1 MAFHFY
7 YDESE
12 HSRKINLKTITADNY
27 YDNFTAVIVGWESK
41 DEKNIEDRYLAFE
54 KKYDDRKQG
63 GELKSSAI
71 KSKQIRYGFASL
83 NDENVSLVSDFL
95 SIFDEKIYVYFCVSS
110 KVEYIVRQ
118 VFAGYENNIFLDAD
132 AFKYTIIK
140 AIVTYRPE
148 DVMKCIY
155 SDTSGLIEKLKAF
168 LASRIEMNTSNPELK
183 SHENQAFQEAI
194 CILDDAGEIKHE
206 QWDYHPPFVGF
217 KLYLTEQSIDDYSLV
232 IDREGEKHNTLNA
245 AKECN
250 ISNAE
255 EKTSDSTVGIRIADM
270 LAGLIS
276 KFMRSLSVDLRGSS
290 GTEAKKILLPPEWFK
305 LDDRRLS
312 LYKKLYYVIME
323 LHDVWYKSYAGLYPD
338 DLVSFTSLLAYMNQF
353 KNADEIAVD
362 IDMHSEY
369 FNAFVCE
376 RLQGHFIR
384 MRNKLPVEPLPHN
397 SERFFYNQRGAKIF
411 YNINEQPMLSIHGS
425 ATFDVLSVGLNLN
438 MTPMVTVLENNNPVC
453 YRLSLDLKVWAESIV
468 GMANKGMNLF
478 PAKVRFT
485 CKNGNYYADIL

>member
-1 MAFHFY
+1 
-7 YDESE
+7 
-12 HSRKINLKTITADNY
+12 
-27 YDNFTAVIVGWESK
+27 
-41 DEKNIEDRYLAFE
+41 
-54 KKYDDRKQG
+54 
-63 GELKSSAI
+63 
-71 KSKQIRYGFASL
+71 
-83 NDENVSLVSDFL
+83 
-95 SIFDEKIYVYFCVSS
+95 
-110 KVEYIVRQ
+110 
-118 VFAGYENNIFLDAD
+118 
-132 AFKYTIIK
+132 
-140 AIVTYRPE
+140 
-148 DVMKCIY
+148 
-155 SDTSGLIEKLKAF
+155 
-168 LASRIEMNTSNPELK
+168 
-183 SHENQAFQEAI
+183 
-194 CILDDAGEIKHE
+194 
-206 QWDYHPPFVGF
+206 
-217 KLYLTEQSIDDYSLV
+217 
-232 IDREGEKHNTLNA
+232 
-245 AKECN
+245 
-250 ISNAE
+250 
-255 EKTSDSTVGIRIADM
+255 M

-468 GMANKGMNLF
+468 
-478 PAKVRFT
+478 
-485 CKNGNYYADIL
+485 